1 MNEKEKIS
9 LFGKTLLSLIMIG
22 IVGFI
27 PAIGIKVVTFAFG
40 KQLGFW
46 WPCYGIGFII
56 VTIITILAW
65 INVSMK
71 KRDLQHD
78 H

>member
-1 MNEKEKIS
+1 M
-9 LFGKTLLSLIMIG
+9 SLIMIG

-27 PAIGIKVVTFAFG
+27 PATIIKVVTFAFS

-56 VTIITILAW
+56 VAIVTILAW

-71 KRDLQHD
+71 KRNLQQD